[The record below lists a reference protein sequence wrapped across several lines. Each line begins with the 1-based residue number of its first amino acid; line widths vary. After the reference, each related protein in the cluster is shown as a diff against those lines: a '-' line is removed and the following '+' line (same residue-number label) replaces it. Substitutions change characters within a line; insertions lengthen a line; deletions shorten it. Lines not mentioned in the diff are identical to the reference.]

1 MIPQKS
7 RNPGPAHRQISM
19 GLASIY
25 IILPYRKSLG
35 NPFSWFSVI
44 LFYNNYLRHFRVFRD
59 LKIYMQPG
67 QKIASRG
74 LIFFPRS
81 VIIANGDF
89 TKNIIVR

>member
-1 MIPQKS
+1 
-7 RNPGPAHRQISM
+7 
-19 GLASIY
+19 
-25 IILPYRKSLG
+25 
-35 NPFSWFSVI
+35 
-44 LFYNNYLRHFRVFRD
+44 
-59 LKIYMQPG
+59 MQPG